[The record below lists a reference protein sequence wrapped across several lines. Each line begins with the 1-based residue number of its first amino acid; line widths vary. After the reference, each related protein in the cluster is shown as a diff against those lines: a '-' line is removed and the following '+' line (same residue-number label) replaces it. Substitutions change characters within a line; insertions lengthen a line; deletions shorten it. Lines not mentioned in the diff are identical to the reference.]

1 MSSVA
6 EALTATLLTLTP
18 VVAINLPMSPPQ
30 TYTVNYT
37 SKQNKL
43 ESFTLLATSRRHA
56 INSTLEF
63 NPGIKRINFVELA
76 PEF

>member
-6 EALTATLLTLTP
+6 EAFTATLLTLTP
-18 VVAINLPMSPPQ
+18 VVALNMPVTPSSV
-30 TYTVNYT
+30 YTVNYT
-37 SKQNKL
+37 NKNNSP

-56 INSTLEF
+56 INSTLEL
-63 NPGIKRINFVELA
+63 NPGIKQINYVELA

>member
-18 VVAINLPMSPPQ
+18 VVAINLPMTPAKV
-30 TYTVNYT
+30 YTVNYT
-37 SKQNKL
+37 NENNST
-43 ESFTLLATSRRHA
+43 ESFTLIATSWRHA
-56 INSTLEF
+56 INSTLEL
-63 NPGIKRINFVELA
+63 NPGIKQIDFVEIA